1 MKKKL
6 EKLTFTRQTVRN
18 LASEDLGRVDGGSLW
33 TSNPKI
39 PSSGVITTGHPGGGG
54 GCEGSLVP

>member
-6 EKLTFTRQTVRN
+6 AKLTFTKQTVRN
-18 LASEDLGRVDGGSLW
+18 LSNEDLNQVDGGSLW
-33 TSNPKI
+33 TSNPRI
-39 PSSGVITTGHPGGGG
+39 PSSGVINTVTPGGGG

>member
-6 EKLTFTRQTVRN
+6 VKLTFTKQTVRN
-18 LASEDLGRVDGGSLW
+18 LSHADLGQVDGGSLW

-39 PSSGVITTGHPGGGG
+39 ASSGVITTVGAGGGG
-54 GCEGSLVP
+54 GCEGSLMP